1 MRILSGAIV
10 ILAAATV
17 FAGTMIYSGLIKAVE
32 IQLRGGGYQ
41 EFTNAGVC
49 VAIVLG
55 LVGVGLLLSGLGQ
68 RDGSAPDTK

>member
-32 IQLRGGGYQ
+32 IQLRG
-41 EFTNAGVC
+41 ADIKSSPMPV
-49 VAIVLG
+49 
-55 LVGVGLLLSGLGQ
+55 
-68 RDGSAPDTK
+68 SAWRSSSDSLASDSC